1 MDEFYRTY
9 LAPYWI
15 FVDLIWCALGFWCAF
30 RPSMLVGPYG
40 ALVLT
45 QDAARRFG
53 LSPSLTERV
62 LGIAHQHEKV
72 KYDDRIGRIGGS
84 ACIAVGLLGMFTSID
99 PAVIASLAVIALA
112 WTGALYSTSAHR
124 GGVNGIASPDVRY
137 RSRLVSVWVVGPL
150 VIAAAAEMLL
160 GTFVAIFVGIST
172 LVIAAAIWW
181 VASVPDVFFGV
192 DALERHIAAR
202 FRLSHVATIVTFSPL
217 TLLVW
222 LLTSYADGSGSLRV
236 QVARIVVEAAVFSQM
251 ALLFGASWRCNR
263 DLRRIATG
271 FSLASEGR
279 RG

>member
-1 MDEFYRTY
+1 
-9 LAPYWI
+9 
-15 FVDLIWCALGFWCAF
+15 
-30 RPSMLVGPYG
+30 
-40 ALVLT
+40 
-45 QDAARRFG
+45 
-53 LSPSLTERV
+53 
-62 LGIAHQHEKV
+62 
-72 KYDDRIGRIGGS
+72 
-84 ACIAVGLLGMFTSID
+84 
-99 PAVIASLAVIALA
+99 
-112 WTGALYSTSAHR
+112 
-124 GGVNGIASPDVRY
+124 
-137 RSRLVSVWVVGPL
+137 